1 MRAVILESRDG
12 DLSIPPIIGLNFFFK
27 LFHQH
32 HQFNS
37 KPKEREEIIDVY
49 SSVLL
54 SPGGHLFFLA
64 ANIIVF

>member
-12 DLSIPPIIGLNFFFK
+12 HLSIPPIMALIFFLK

-54 SPGGHLFFLA
+54 SSDGHLFFLA